1 MNCSDFILGQ
11 YYRRTYSLTKR
22 AIVFRVVKIRDAE
35 TMEVQL
41 VHSPLI
47 QFLTPYDVG
56 GHISWIT
63 ERVKKSE
70 LVWELL

>member
-1 MNCSDFILGQ
+1 MNCSDFIPGQ

-22 AIVFRVVKIRDAE
+22 AIVFRVVKIRNTE
-35 TMEVQL
+35 IMEVQL

-56 GHISWIT
+56 GHISWVT
-63 ERVKKSE
+63 ESIGKSE